1 MPPAWPRRIFTTALR
16 EPLAGRSDD
25 LRVNWIYV
33 RNSRRWRLIYTEIYK
48 MKTKFFAALVVS
60 TFVLVSG
67 CQEAPE
73 AELDAARAALM
84 QADSAEAD
92 VYASDLFVAALD
104 SFNAAQSEI
113 EVQDAKSGMGRDYAH
128 AEELLAFTQQ
138 AAQDALGQV
147 EVNKEALRVEADSL
161 IAIAQSALATQPA
174 PTANTVADSGT
185 ETIATLINDAVLAR
199 EMGDYKSA
207 RDLAR
212 TAVEQL
218 GQAPTPAE
226 SIIPRS

>member
-1 MPPAWPRRIFTTALR
+1 
-16 EPLAGRSDD
+16 
-25 LRVNWIYV
+25 
-33 RNSRRWRLIYTEIYK
+33 
-48 MKTKFFAALVVS
+48 MKTTFFAALAVS
-60 TFVLVSG
+60 TFVIVTG
-67 CQEAPE
+67 CQKAPE

-92 VYASDLFVAALD
+92 VYASDLYVAALD

-128 AEELLAFTQQ
+128 AEELLAFTQR
-138 AAQDALGQV
+138 AAQDALGEV
-147 EVNKEALRVEADSL
+147 ETNKEALRLEADSL
-161 IAIAQSALATQPA
+161 IAIAQAALAAQPA
-174 PTANTVADSGT
+174 PTANTVADSGK
-185 ETIATLINDAVLAR
+185 ETIATLIDDAVVAL

-212 TAVEQL
+212 TAVDQL
-218 GQAPTPAE
+218 GQAPAPAE

>member
-1 MPPAWPRRIFTTALR
+1 
-16 EPLAGRSDD
+16 
-25 LRVNWIYV
+25 
-33 RNSRRWRLIYTEIYK
+33 
-48 MKTKFFAALVVS
+48 MKTKFFAALAIS

-67 CQEAPE
+67 CQKAPE

-128 AEELLAFTQQ
+128 AEELLAFTQR

-147 EVNKEALRVEADSL
+147 DVNKEALRVEADSL
-161 IAIAQSALATQPA
+161 IAIAQSAMATQPA

-185 ETIATLINDAVLAR
+185 ESLATLINDAVLAR
-199 EMGDYKSA
+199 DMGDYKSA

-218 GQAPTPAE
+218 GQAPVPADP
-226 SIIPRS
+226 IIPRS